1 MMYLQDYEDAI
12 ADYLTNSGEDYHN
25 WDVTGAAWEMREKF
39 DGIDQIDPDEFIAI
53 LKNHNDSFAALTVLR
68 LLTGIDTTTS
78 STTPSALARKIRAIT
93 TTIISITR

>member
-39 DGIDQIDPDEFIAI
+39 DGIDCIDQIDHDEFIAI
-53 LKNHNDSFAALTVLR
+53 LKNHND
-68 LLTGIDTTTS
+68 
-78 STTPSALARKIRAIT
+78 
-93 TTIISITR
+93 